1 MSYLVDRFPANRQL
15 ASSENLRL
23 KFGSAKF
30 RRFHPNFINWLCG
43 KENAKREMEKELQ
56 DLNDALVTAQDTNEG
71 LPFFGGE
78 RFSREDTALAPFL
91 HQVAVAG
98 KALKNWSIPEHC
110 GAVIRYL
117 EAARKEETFRKTM
130 AGNTSIVAGY
140 RRVMNCGADLTL
152 HLSDSLE

>member
-1 MSYLVDRFPANRQL
+1 MFWSLHKIRMKGCLSSGVS
-15 ASSENLRL
+15 ASR
-23 KFGSAKF
+23 
-30 RRFHPNFINWLCG
+30 
-43 KENAKREMEKELQ
+43 
-56 DLNDALVTAQDTNEG
+56 
-71 LPFFGGE
+71 
-78 RFSREDTALAPFL
+78 REDTALAPFL

-140 RRVMNCGADLTL
+140 RRVMNCGAEITL
-152 HLSDSLE
+152 HLSDFLE